1 MRCAYPP
8 SAVHIIS
15 ERLLCVDT
23 CPYDLMTLSEEWG
36 LPVWKQAGDEG
47 KPTGIDLNPGSTTGM
62 DDSVVDEENW
72 TCFVNS
78 VHDKGD

>member
-1 MRCAYPP
+1 
-8 SAVHIIS
+8 
-15 ERLLCVDT
+15 
-23 CPYDLMTLSEEWG
+23 MTLSEAWG
-36 LPVWKQAGDEG
+36 LRIWKQPGDEG

-78 VHDKGD
+78 VFDKRTKTRTCFKRAQVDGVDKSKLFK